1 MKITN
6 LYAREIL
13 DSRGNPTVE
22 CELTTENFTVRASVP
37 SGASTGTNEALELRD
52 GDSRYHGKGVTK
64 AVNNVNTIIKN
75 ALIGKELNQKVLDNL
90 LLELDGTKNKTN
102 LGANAIL
109 SVSLCIMK
117 AIAKSQ
123 NKDIY
128 ELFDGP
134 YTMPYPMM
142 NIINGGVH
150 ATSSLEIQEFMIVP
164 NQSTFKERLR
174 CGAEVFQTL
183 KSILKQNGFSTSVG
197 DEGGFA
203 PTFKTIEEALDYIML
218 AIKESGYIPGKD
230 VNLALDAAASEF
242 YKDGK
247 YTINK
252 KELTKE
258 ELINY
263 YIKLTETYPIISIED
278 AFSEDDIDSIKKLTE
293 LIGNKIM
300 LVGDDYFVTNIEYSN
315 DSFQLERIAHSTL
328 KTSIK
333 VDLIN
338 LFSAKFVENKIK
350 YLSDLAFDFFDLTSI
365 FSRYNVQPKDVEYWD
380 NILITELSKSMIGW
394 NEMQRNSCINM
405 IVQAIPSKMPL
416 HLPLYNHYATLIERS
431 LKNVK

>member
-128 ELFDGP
+128 ELFDGS

-142 NIINGGVH
+142 NIVNGGVH
-150 ATSSLEIQEFMIVP
+150 ATSSLEIQEFMIIP

-174 CGAEVFQTL
+174 CGAEIFQTL
-183 KSILKQNGFSTSVG
+183 KNILKQNGFSTSVG

-300 LVGDDYFVTNIEYSN
+300 LVGDDYFVTNIEYLQKGITEKYNNAILLKANQIGTITEMLETIKLAKNSGFKTIISHRSGETEDTFISQMAVGLN
-315 DSFQLERIAHSTL
+315 LGYIKTGSLCRGERIAKYNEL
-328 KTSIK
+328 LRIEEK
-333 VDLIN
+333 V
-338 LFSAKFVENKIK
+338 
-350 YLSDLAFDFFDLTSI
+350 
-365 FSRYNVQPKDVEYWD
+365 
-380 NILITELSKSMIGW
+380 G
-394 NEMQRNSCINM
+394 
-405 IVQAIPSKMPL
+405 
-416 HLPLYNHYATLIERS
+416 H
-431 LKNVK
+431 

>member
-242 YKDGK
+242 YKEGK

-300 LVGDDYFVTNIEYSN
+300 LVGDDYFVTNIEYLQKGITEKYNNGILLKANQIGTITEMLETIKLAKNSGFKTIISHRSGETEDTFISQMAVGLN
-315 DSFQLERIAHSTL
+315 LGYIKTGSLCRGERIAKYNEL
-328 KTSIK
+328 LRIEEK
-333 VDLIN
+333 V
-338 LFSAKFVENKIK
+338 
-350 YLSDLAFDFFDLTSI
+350 
-365 FSRYNVQPKDVEYWD
+365 
-380 NILITELSKSMIGW
+380 G
-394 NEMQRNSCINM
+394 
-405 IVQAIPSKMPL
+405 
-416 HLPLYNHYATLIERS
+416 H
-431 LKNVK
+431 

>member
-123 NKDIY
+123 SKNIY

-252 KELTKE
+252 KET
-258 ELINY
+258 
-263 YIKLTETYPIISIED
+263 
-278 AFSEDDIDSIKKLTE
+278 
-293 LIGNKIM
+293 
-300 LVGDDYFVTNIEYSN
+300 
-315 DSFQLERIAHSTL
+315 H
-328 KTSIK
+328 
-333 VDLIN
+333 
-338 LFSAKFVENKIK
+338 
-350 YLSDLAFDFFDLTSI
+350 
-365 FSRYNVQPKDVEYWD
+365 
-380 NILITELSKSMIGW
+380 
-394 NEMQRNSCINM
+394 
-405 IVQAIPSKMPL
+405 
-416 HLPLYNHYATLIERS
+416 
-431 LKNVK
+431 

>member
-75 ALIGKELNQKVLDNL
+75 ALIGKELNQKALDNL

-117 AIAKSQ
+117 ALAKSQ
-123 NKDIY
+123 SKDIY

-203 PTFKTIEEALDYIML
+203 PTFKTIEEALDYIIL

-242 YKDGK
+242 YKEGK

-300 LVGDDYFVTNIEYSN
+300 LVGDDYFVTNIEYLQKGITEKYNNAILLKANQIGTITEMLETITLAKNSGFKTIISHRSGETEDIFISQMAVGLN
-315 DSFQLERIAHSTL
+315 LGYIKTGSLCRGERIAKYNEL
-328 KTSIK
+328 LRIEEK
-333 VDLIN
+333 V
-338 LFSAKFVENKIK
+338 
-350 YLSDLAFDFFDLTSI
+350 
-365 FSRYNVQPKDVEYWD
+365 
-380 NILITELSKSMIGW
+380 G
-394 NEMQRNSCINM
+394 
-405 IVQAIPSKMPL
+405 
-416 HLPLYNHYATLIERS
+416 H
-431 LKNVK
+431 

>member
-75 ALIGKELNQKVLDNL
+75 ALIGKELNQKILDNL

-183 KSILKQNGFSTSVG
+183 KSILKQNSFSTSVG

-300 LVGDDYFVTNIEYSN
+300 LVGDDYFVTNIEYLQKGITEKYNNAILLKANQIGTITEMLETIKLAKNSGFKTIISHRSGETEDTFISQMAVGLN
-315 DSFQLERIAHSTL
+315 LGYIKTGSLCRGERIAKYNEL
-328 KTSIK
+328 LRIEEK
-333 VDLIN
+333 V
-338 LFSAKFVENKIK
+338 
-350 YLSDLAFDFFDLTSI
+350 
-365 FSRYNVQPKDVEYWD
+365 
-380 NILITELSKSMIGW
+380 G
-394 NEMQRNSCINM
+394 
-405 IVQAIPSKMPL
+405 
-416 HLPLYNHYATLIERS
+416 H
-431 LKNVK
+431 

>member
-75 ALIGKELNQKVLDNL
+75 ALIGKELNQKALDNL

-117 AIAKSQ
+117 AIAKCQ

-242 YKDGK
+242 YKEGK

-300 LVGDDYFVTNIEYSN
+300 LVGDDYFVTNIEYLQKGITEKYNNAILLKANQIGTITEMLETIKLAKNSGFKTIISHRSGETEDIFISQMAVGLN
-315 DSFQLERIAHSTL
+315 LGYIKTGSLCRGERIAKYNEL
-328 KTSIK
+328 LRIEEK
-333 VDLIN
+333 V
-338 LFSAKFVENKIK
+338 
-350 YLSDLAFDFFDLTSI
+350 
-365 FSRYNVQPKDVEYWD
+365 
-380 NILITELSKSMIGW
+380 G
-394 NEMQRNSCINM
+394 
-405 IVQAIPSKMPL
+405 
-416 HLPLYNHYATLIERS
+416 H
-431 LKNVK
+431 

>member
-75 ALIGKELNQKVLDNL
+75 AIIGKELNQKVLDNL

-123 NKDIY
+123 CKDIY

-300 LVGDDYFVTNIEYSN
+300 LVGDDYFVTNIEYLQKGITEKYNNAILLKANQIGTITEMLETIKLAKNSGFKTIISHRSGETEDTFISQMAVGLN
-315 DSFQLERIAHSTL
+315 LGYIKTGSLCRGERIAKYNEL
-328 KTSIK
+328 LRIEEK
-333 VDLIN
+333 V
-338 LFSAKFVENKIK
+338 
-350 YLSDLAFDFFDLTSI
+350 
-365 FSRYNVQPKDVEYWD
+365 
-380 NILITELSKSMIGW
+380 G
-394 NEMQRNSCINM
+394 
-405 IVQAIPSKMPL
+405 
-416 HLPLYNHYATLIERS
+416 H
-431 LKNVK
+431 

>member
-203 PTFKTIEEALDYIML
+203 PTFKTIEEALDYIMI

-300 LVGDDYFVTNIEYSN
+300 LVGDDYFVTNIEYLQKGITEKYNNAILLKANQIGTITEMLETIKLAKNSGFKTIISHRSGETEDTFISQMAVGLN
-315 DSFQLERIAHSTL
+315 LGYIKTGSLCRGERIAKYNEL
-328 KTSIK
+328 LRIEEK
-333 VDLIN
+333 V
-338 LFSAKFVENKIK
+338 
-350 YLSDLAFDFFDLTSI
+350 
-365 FSRYNVQPKDVEYWD
+365 
-380 NILITELSKSMIGW
+380 G
-394 NEMQRNSCINM
+394 
-405 IVQAIPSKMPL
+405 
-416 HLPLYNHYATLIERS
+416 H
-431 LKNVK
+431 

>member
-123 NKDIY
+123 SKNIY

-263 YIKLTETYPIISIED
+263 YITLTETYPIISIED

-300 LVGDDYFVTNIEYSN
+300 LVGDDYFVTNIEYLQKGITEKYNNAILLKANQIGAITEMLETIKLAKNSGFKTIISHRSGETEDTFISQMAVGLN
-315 DSFQLERIAHSTL
+315 LGYIKTGSLCRGERIAKYNEL
-328 KTSIK
+328 LRIEEK
-333 VDLIN
+333 V
-338 LFSAKFVENKIK
+338 
-350 YLSDLAFDFFDLTSI
+350 
-365 FSRYNVQPKDVEYWD
+365 
-380 NILITELSKSMIGW
+380 G
-394 NEMQRNSCINM
+394 
-405 IVQAIPSKMPL
+405 
-416 HLPLYNHYATLIERS
+416 H
-431 LKNVK
+431 

>member
-242 YKDGK
+242 YKDVK

-300 LVGDDYFVTNIEYSN
+300 LVGDDYFVTNIEYLQKGITEKYNNAILLKANQIGTITEMLETIKLAKNSGFKTIISHRSGETEDTFISQMAVGLN
-315 DSFQLERIAHSTL
+315 LGYIKTGSLCRGERIAKYNEL
-328 KTSIK
+328 LRIEEK
-333 VDLIN
+333 V
-338 LFSAKFVENKIK
+338 
-350 YLSDLAFDFFDLTSI
+350 
-365 FSRYNVQPKDVEYWD
+365 
-380 NILITELSKSMIGW
+380 G
-394 NEMQRNSCINM
+394 
-405 IVQAIPSKMPL
+405 
-416 HLPLYNHYATLIERS
+416 H
-431 LKNVK
+431 

>member
-37 SGASTGTNEALELRD
+37 SGASTGTNEALKLRD
-52 GDSRYHGKGVTK
+52 GDSRYHGKGVNK

-109 SVSLCIMK
+109 SVSLFIMK

-203 PTFKTIEEALDYIML
+203 PTFKTIEEALDYIMI

-263 YIKLTETYPIISIED
+263 YITLTETYPIISIED

-300 LVGDDYFVTNIEYSN
+300 LVGDDYFVTNIEYLQKGITEKYNNAILLKANQIGTITEMLETIKLAKNSGFKTIISHRSGETEDTFISQMAVGLN
-315 DSFQLERIAHSTL
+315 LGYIKTGSLCRGERIAKYNEL
-328 KTSIK
+328 LRIEEK
-333 VDLIN
+333 V
-338 LFSAKFVENKIK
+338 
-350 YLSDLAFDFFDLTSI
+350 
-365 FSRYNVQPKDVEYWD
+365 
-380 NILITELSKSMIGW
+380 G
-394 NEMQRNSCINM
+394 
-405 IVQAIPSKMPL
+405 
-416 HLPLYNHYATLIERS
+416 H
-431 LKNVK
+431 

>member
-75 ALIGKELNQKVLDNL
+75 TLTGKELNQKVLDNL

-123 NKDIY
+123 SKDIY

-174 CGAEVFQTL
+174 CGAEIFQTL

-203 PTFKTIEEALDYIML
+203 PTFKTIEEALDYIIL

-263 YIKLTETYPIISIED
+263 YITLTETYPIISIED

-300 LVGDDYFVTNIEYSN
+300 LVGDDYFVTNIEYLQKGITEKYNNAILLKANQIGTISEMLETIKLAKN
-315 DSFQLERIAHSTL
+315 SGFKTIISHRSGETEDTFISQMAVGLNLGYIKTGSLCRGERIAKYNEL
-328 KTSIK
+328 LRIEEK
-333 VDLIN
+333 V
-338 LFSAKFVENKIK
+338 
-350 YLSDLAFDFFDLTSI
+350 
-365 FSRYNVQPKDVEYWD
+365 
-380 NILITELSKSMIGW
+380 G
-394 NEMQRNSCINM
+394 
-405 IVQAIPSKMPL
+405 
-416 HLPLYNHYATLIERS
+416 H
-431 LKNVK
+431 

>member
-75 ALIGKELNQKVLDNL
+75 AIIGKELNQKVLDNL

-252 KELTKE
+252 NELTKE

-263 YIKLTETYPIISIED
+263 YITLNETYPIISIED

-300 LVGDDYFVTNIEYSN
+300 LVGDDYFVTNIEYLQKGITEKYNNSILLKAN
-315 DSFQLERIAHSTL
+315 QIGTITEMLETIKLAKNSGFKTIISHRSGETEDTFISQMAVGLNLGYIKTGSLCRGERIAKYNEL
-328 KTSIK
+328 LRIEEK
-333 VDLIN
+333 V
-338 LFSAKFVENKIK
+338 
-350 YLSDLAFDFFDLTSI
+350 
-365 FSRYNVQPKDVEYWD
+365 
-380 NILITELSKSMIGW
+380 G
-394 NEMQRNSCINM
+394 
-405 IVQAIPSKMPL
+405 
-416 HLPLYNHYATLIERS
+416 H
-431 LKNVK
+431 

>member
-123 NKDIY
+123 SKDIY

-218 AIKESGYIPGKD
+218 AIKESGYIAGKD

-300 LVGDDYFVTNIEYSN
+300 LVGDDYFVTNIEYLQKGITEKYNNAILLKANQIGTITEMLETIKLAKNSGFKTIISHRSGETEDTFISQMAVGLN
-315 DSFQLERIAHSTL
+315 LGYIKTGSLCRGERIAKYNEL
-328 KTSIK
+328 LRIEEK
-333 VDLIN
+333 V
-338 LFSAKFVENKIK
+338 
-350 YLSDLAFDFFDLTSI
+350 
-365 FSRYNVQPKDVEYWD
+365 
-380 NILITELSKSMIGW
+380 G
-394 NEMQRNSCINM
+394 
-405 IVQAIPSKMPL
+405 
-416 HLPLYNHYATLIERS
+416 H
-431 LKNVK
+431 

>member
-117 AIAKSQ
+117 ALAKSQ

-203 PTFKTIEEALDYIML
+203 PTFKTIEEALDYIIL

-300 LVGDDYFVTNIEYSN
+300 LVGDDYFVTNIEYLQKGITEKYNNAILLKANQIGTITEMLETIKLAKNSGFKTIISHRSGETEDTFISQMAVGLN
-315 DSFQLERIAHSTL
+315 LGYIKTGSLCRGERIAKYNEL
-328 KTSIK
+328 LRIEEK
-333 VDLIN
+333 V
-338 LFSAKFVENKIK
+338 
-350 YLSDLAFDFFDLTSI
+350 
-365 FSRYNVQPKDVEYWD
+365 
-380 NILITELSKSMIGW
+380 G
-394 NEMQRNSCINM
+394 
-405 IVQAIPSKMPL
+405 
-416 HLPLYNHYATLIERS
+416 H
-431 LKNVK
+431 

>member
-75 ALIGKELNQKVLDNL
+75 ALIGKELNQKILDNL

-123 NKDIY
+123 SKDIY

-300 LVGDDYFVTNIEYSN
+300 LVGDDYFVTNIEYLQKGITEKYNNAILLKANQIGTITEMLETIKLAKNSGFKTIISHRSGETEDTFISQMAVGLN
-315 DSFQLERIAHSTL
+315 LGYIKTGSLCRGERIAKYNEL
-328 KTSIK
+328 LRIEEK
-333 VDLIN
+333 V
-338 LFSAKFVENKIK
+338 
-350 YLSDLAFDFFDLTSI
+350 
-365 FSRYNVQPKDVEYWD
+365 
-380 NILITELSKSMIGW
+380 G
-394 NEMQRNSCINM
+394 
-405 IVQAIPSKMPL
+405 
-416 HLPLYNHYATLIERS
+416 H
-431 LKNVK
+431 

>member
-117 AIAKSQ
+117 ALAKSQ

-218 AIKESGYIPGKD
+218 AIKESGYVPGKD

-300 LVGDDYFVTNIEYSN
+300 LVGDDYFVTNIEYLQKGITEKYNNAILLKANQIGTITEMLETIKLAKNSGFKTIISHRSGETEDTFISQMAVGLN
-315 DSFQLERIAHSTL
+315 LGYIKTGSLCRGERIAKYNEL
-328 KTSIK
+328 LRIEEK
-333 VDLIN
+333 V
-338 LFSAKFVENKIK
+338 
-350 YLSDLAFDFFDLTSI
+350 
-365 FSRYNVQPKDVEYWD
+365 
-380 NILITELSKSMIGW
+380 G
-394 NEMQRNSCINM
+394 
-405 IVQAIPSKMPL
+405 
-416 HLPLYNHYATLIERS
+416 H
-431 LKNVK
+431 

>member
-90 LLELDGTKNKTN
+90 LLELDGTKNKTS

-242 YKDGK
+242 YKEGK

-300 LVGDDYFVTNIEYSN
+300 LVGDDYFVTNIEYLQKGITEKYNNAILLKANQIGTITEMLETIKLAKNSGFKTIISHRSGETEDTFISQMAVGLN
-315 DSFQLERIAHSTL
+315 LGYIKTGSLCRGERIAKYNEL
-328 KTSIK
+328 LRIEEK
-333 VDLIN
+333 V
-338 LFSAKFVENKIK
+338 
-350 YLSDLAFDFFDLTSI
+350 
-365 FSRYNVQPKDVEYWD
+365 
-380 NILITELSKSMIGW
+380 G
-394 NEMQRNSCINM
+394 
-405 IVQAIPSKMPL
+405 
-416 HLPLYNHYATLIERS
+416 H
-431 LKNVK
+431 

>member
-75 ALIGKELNQKVLDNL
+75 ALIGKELNQKALDNL

-117 AIAKSQ
+117 ALAKSQ
-123 NKDIY
+123 SKDIY

-242 YKDGK
+242 YKEGK

-300 LVGDDYFVTNIEYSN
+300 LVGDDYFVTNIEYLQKGITEKYNNAILLKANQIGTITEMLETIKLAKNSGFKTIISHRSGETEDTFISQMAVGLN
-315 DSFQLERIAHSTL
+315 LGYIKTGSLCRGERIAKYNEL
-328 KTSIK
+328 LRIEEK
-333 VDLIN
+333 V
-338 LFSAKFVENKIK
+338 
-350 YLSDLAFDFFDLTSI
+350 
-365 FSRYNVQPKDVEYWD
+365 
-380 NILITELSKSMIGW
+380 G
-394 NEMQRNSCINM
+394 
-405 IVQAIPSKMPL
+405 
-416 HLPLYNHYATLIERS
+416 H
-431 LKNVK
+431 

>member
-75 ALIGKELNQKVLDNL
+75 TLIGKELNQKILDNL

-183 KSILKQNGFSTSVG
+183 KSILKQNSFSTSVG

-263 YIKLTETYPIISIED
+263 YITLTETYPIISIED

-300 LVGDDYFVTNIEYSN
+300 LVGDDYFVTNIEYLQKGITEKYNNAILLKANQIGTITEMLETIKLAKNSGFKTIISHRSGETEDTFISQMAVGLN
-315 DSFQLERIAHSTL
+315 LDYIKTGSLCRGERIAKYNEL
-328 KTSIK
+328 LRIEEK
-333 VDLIN
+333 V
-338 LFSAKFVENKIK
+338 
-350 YLSDLAFDFFDLTSI
+350 
-365 FSRYNVQPKDVEYWD
+365 
-380 NILITELSKSMIGW
+380 G
-394 NEMQRNSCINM
+394 
-405 IVQAIPSKMPL
+405 
-416 HLPLYNHYATLIERS
+416 H
-431 LKNVK
+431 

>member
-300 LVGDDYFVTNIEYSN
+300 LVGDDYFVTNIEYLQKGITEKYNNAILLKANQIGTISEMLETIKLAKN
-315 DSFQLERIAHSTL
+315 SGFKTIISHRSGETEDTFISQMAVGLNLGYIKTGSLCRGERIAKYNEL
-328 KTSIK
+328 LRIEEK
-333 VDLIN
+333 V
-338 LFSAKFVENKIK
+338 
-350 YLSDLAFDFFDLTSI
+350 
-365 FSRYNVQPKDVEYWD
+365 
-380 NILITELSKSMIGW
+380 G
-394 NEMQRNSCINM
+394 
-405 IVQAIPSKMPL
+405 
-416 HLPLYNHYATLIERS
+416 H
-431 LKNVK
+431 

>member
-75 ALIGKELNQKVLDNL
+75 ALIGEELNQKVLDNL

-117 AIAKSQ
+117 ALAKSQ

-300 LVGDDYFVTNIEYSN
+300 LVGDDYFVTNIEYLQKGITEKYNNAILLKANQIGTITEMLETIKLAKNAGFKTIISHRSGETEDTFISQMAVGLN
-315 DSFQLERIAHSTL
+315 LGYIKTGSLCRGERIAKYNEL
-328 KTSIK
+328 LRIEEK
-333 VDLIN
+333 V
-338 LFSAKFVENKIK
+338 
-350 YLSDLAFDFFDLTSI
+350 
-365 FSRYNVQPKDVEYWD
+365 
-380 NILITELSKSMIGW
+380 G
-394 NEMQRNSCINM
+394 
-405 IVQAIPSKMPL
+405 
-416 HLPLYNHYATLIERS
+416 H
-431 LKNVK
+431 

>member
-75 ALIGKELNQKVLDNL
+75 ALIGKELNQKILDNL

-183 KSILKQNGFSTSVG
+183 KSILKQNSFSTSVG

-263 YIKLTETYPIISIED
+263 YITLTETYPIISIED
-278 AFSEDDIDSIKKLTE
+278 AFSEDDIGSIKKLTE

-300 LVGDDYFVTNIEYSN
+300 LVGDDYFVTNIEYLQKGITEKYNNAILLKANQIGTITEMLETIKLAKNSGFKTIISHRSGETEDTFISQMAVGLN
-315 DSFQLERIAHSTL
+315 LGYIKTGSLCRGERIAKYNEL
-328 KTSIK
+328 LRIEEK
-333 VDLIN
+333 V
-338 LFSAKFVENKIK
+338 
-350 YLSDLAFDFFDLTSI
+350 
-365 FSRYNVQPKDVEYWD
+365 
-380 NILITELSKSMIGW
+380 G
-394 NEMQRNSCINM
+394 
-405 IVQAIPSKMPL
+405 
-416 HLPLYNHYATLIERS
+416 H
-431 LKNVK
+431 

>member
-123 NKDIY
+123 SKDIY

-300 LVGDDYFVTNIEYSN
+300 LVGDDYFVTNIEYLQKGITEKYNNAILLKANQIGTITEMLETIKLAKNSGFKTIISHRSGETEDTFISQMAVGLN
-315 DSFQLERIAHSTL
+315 LGYIKTGSLCRGERIAKYNEL
-328 KTSIK
+328 LRIEEK
-333 VDLIN
+333 V
-338 LFSAKFVENKIK
+338 
-350 YLSDLAFDFFDLTSI
+350 
-365 FSRYNVQPKDVEYWD
+365 
-380 NILITELSKSMIGW
+380 G
-394 NEMQRNSCINM
+394 
-405 IVQAIPSKMPL
+405 
-416 HLPLYNHYATLIERS
+416 H
-431 LKNVK
+431 

>member
-22 CELTTENFTVRASVP
+22 CELTTESFTVRASVP

-75 ALIGKELNQKVLDNL
+75 ALIGKELNQKVLDDL

-230 VNLALDAAASEF
+230 INLALDAAASEF

-278 AFSEDDIDSIKKLTE
+278 AFSEDDLDSIKKLTE

-300 LVGDDYFVTNIEYSN
+300 LVGDDYFVTNIEYLQKGITEKYNNAILLKANQIGTITEMLETIKLAKNSGFKTIISHRSGETEDTFISQMAVGLN
-315 DSFQLERIAHSTL
+315 LGYIKTGSLCRGERIAKYNEL
-328 KTSIK
+328 LRIEEK
-333 VDLIN
+333 V
-338 LFSAKFVENKIK
+338 
-350 YLSDLAFDFFDLTSI
+350 
-365 FSRYNVQPKDVEYWD
+365 
-380 NILITELSKSMIGW
+380 G
-394 NEMQRNSCINM
+394 
-405 IVQAIPSKMPL
+405 
-416 HLPLYNHYATLIERS
+416 H
-431 LKNVK
+431 